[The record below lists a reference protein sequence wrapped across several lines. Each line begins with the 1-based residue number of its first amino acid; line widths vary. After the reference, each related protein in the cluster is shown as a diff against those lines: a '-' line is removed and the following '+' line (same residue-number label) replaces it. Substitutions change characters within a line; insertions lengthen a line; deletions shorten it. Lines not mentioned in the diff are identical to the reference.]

1 MTFKRSGSSL
11 VPINTVHA
19 VQNNPHTAA
28 CRMSGSGNLFFTVLP
43 LCLYEVKIYLPV
55 FRLKVKGGNGKG
67 ETLVIGNQ

>member
-1 MTFKRSGSSL
+1 
-11 VPINTVHA
+11 
-19 VQNNPHTAA
+19 
-28 CRMSGSGNLFFTVLP
+28 MSGSGNLFFTVLP